1 MIKNIFITGS
11 TGFSGKSLSS
21 FLISKKLFITK
32 TAHKTKSVNTRKLDL
47 TKKIFLKN
55 KIDCIIHTAAFHKI
69 NDFTKNK
76 NNNAKKNILM
86 VKNLVYFAK
95 QKRIKNFIFY

>member
-21 FLISKKLFITK
+21 LLVSKKLSITK

-47 TKKIFLKN
+47 TIKIFLKN
-55 KIDCIIHTAAFHKI
+55 LK
-69 NDFTKNK
+69 
-76 NNNAKKNILM
+76 
-86 VKNLVYFAK
+86 
-95 QKRIKNFIFY
+95 